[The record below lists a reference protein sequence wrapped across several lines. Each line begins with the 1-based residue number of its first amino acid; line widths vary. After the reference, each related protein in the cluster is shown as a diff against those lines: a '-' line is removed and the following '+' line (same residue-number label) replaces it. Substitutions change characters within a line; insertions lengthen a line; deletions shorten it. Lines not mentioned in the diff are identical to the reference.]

1 MKVMGGWKFGTRSWE
16 LAILRIVDALQRTKA
31 TVATTDV
38 YKALE
43 NGTFKELT
51 EHDLR
56 KPPEW
61 GGLAAYQ
68 YLVLTHLSR
77 LTRGKNPDL
86 DRVSRGVYRI
96 TEKGKQRVNRE

>member
-1 MKVMGGWKFGTRSWE
+1 MDVWE
-16 LAILRIVDALQRTKA
+16 LGMHAWELTILRIVDALQGTKA
-31 TVATTDV
+31 TVATTDI

-77 LTRGKNPDL
+77 LTRGKTPDL

-96 TEKGKQRVNRE
+96 TEKGKGRIKAWD

>member
-1 MKVMGGWKFGTRSWE
+1 MKVMGGWQFGTHSWE